1 MPNNTSTL
9 EKQTF
14 TADPNLVTRLNKA
27 LYSTEQQQRFL
38 HLQAEVENLL
48 EQLQSQHSSGSH

>member
-9 EKQTF
+9 EKQIF
-14 TADPNLVTRLNKA
+14 SADPTLVTRLNKA

-48 EQLQSQHSSGSH
+48 EQLQSQQSSVSH

>member
-14 TADPNLVTRLNKA
+14 TADPSLVARLNKA

-48 EQLQSQHSSGSH
+48 EQLQSQHSSVSH